1 MEHEERADELERE
14 ADKLEEHS
22 EEVGQR
28 IEDTRSEWETKQ
40 QDQAVPGAQSYEALH
55 PGEDNEEEDGQ
66 VSEREESDQLPE
78 EGPSEQVPEDE
89 SGGDREDAHENPG
102 VPGEDEQ
109 STGNPDAAGSEE

>member
-22 EEVGQR
+22 QEVGER
-28 IEDTRSEWETKQ
+28 IEDTRKEWESKQ

-55 PGEDNEEEDGQ
+55 PGEDNEEED
-66 VSEREESDQLPE
+66 
-78 EGPSEQVPEDE
+78 
-89 SGGDREDAHENPG
+89 ANENAG